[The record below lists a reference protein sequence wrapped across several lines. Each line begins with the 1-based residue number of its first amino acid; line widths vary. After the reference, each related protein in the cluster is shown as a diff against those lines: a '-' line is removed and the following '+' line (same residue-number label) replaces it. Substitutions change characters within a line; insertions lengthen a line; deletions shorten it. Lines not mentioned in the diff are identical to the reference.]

1 MDLGINGKAAFVL
14 GASSGLGLGVA
25 SELID
30 NGVKVAICGR
40 NKTKLD
46 AAAADIG
53 ALPVLGD
60 LTKKSDIERMVNEIN
75 IKFGSIDIL
84 VTNTGGPP
92 KADFKDT
99 NKVLWNE
106 SFQNIFLSVTNVVE
120 QVLPSMKDAS
130 WGRIIMIAS
139 MTAKEPLPGLIL
151 SNSIRAGLLGL
162 SKSMSS
168 EFAKDGITVNTI
180 LPGYIETQRLRDL
193 GLNLEALGSAI
204 PAGRVG
210 KPRELGALAAFLS
223 SEQASYISGQV
234 IAVDGGYTKGI
245 L

>member
-1 MDLGINGKAAFVL
+1 MDLGITGKTAFVL
-14 GASSGLGLGVA
+14 GSLSGLGFGVA
-25 SELID
+25 SELRD

-40 NKTKLD
+40 DRQKLE
-46 AAAADIG
+46 AAAEKIG
-53 ALPVLGD
+53 AIPVCGDISRSDDISGMIKEVREKLG
-60 LTKKSDIERMVNEIN
+60 E
-75 IKFGSIDIL
+75 IDIL

-99 NKVLWNE
+99 DEAMWSE
-106 SFQNIFLSVTNVVE
+106 SFKNLFLSVTSTVE
-120 QVLPSMKDAS
+120 NVLPSMKTNG

-162 SKSMSS
+162 SKSISS
-168 EFAKDGITVNTI
+168 EVAGNGITVNVI
-180 LPGYIETQRLRDL
+180 LPGYIETGRLRDL
-193 GLNLEALGSAI
+193 GLDLKALGTGI

-210 KPRELGALAAFLS
+210 QPFELGSLAAFL
-223 SEQASYISGQV
+223 ASKSAAYITGQV
-234 IAVDGGYTKGI
+234 IAVDGGYTRSI

>member
-1 MDLGINGKAAFVL
+1 MDLGISGKTAFVL
-14 GASSGLGLGVA
+14 GGSSGLGFGVA
-25 SELID
+25 SELSK

-40 NKTKLD
+40 NKQKLEN
-46 AAAADIG
+46 AAKKIG
-53 ALPVLGD
+53 ALAVLGD
-60 LTKKSDIERMVNEIN
+60 LTKSSDISGMVEAVNKEL
-75 IKFGSIDIL
+75 GEIDIL

-92 KADFKDT
+92 KADFGDVEEKKWT
-99 NKVLWNE
+99 E
-106 SFQNIFLSVTNVVE
+106 SFQNIFLSVTNTI
-120 QVLPSMKDAS
+120 QLVLPSMKAKG

-162 SKSMSS
+162 SKSVST
-168 EFAKDGITVNTI
+168 EVAGKGVTVNVI

-193 GLNLEALGSAI
+193 GLDLDALGSTI

-210 KPRELGALAAFLS
+210 QPGELGALGAFLS
-223 SEQASYISGQV
+223 SKQAAYITGQV
-234 IAVDGGYTKGI
+234 IAVDGGYTRGI

>member
-1 MDLGINGKAAFVL
+1 MDLGINGKTAFVL

-30 NGVKVAICGR
+30 NGVEVAICGR
-40 NKTKLD
+40 DKDKLE
-46 AAAADIG
+46 AAAAGIG
-53 ALPVLGD
+53 AFPVLGD
-60 LTKKSDIERMVNEIN
+60 LSKKSDIARMINEV
-75 IKFGSIDIL
+75 KEKLGSIDIL
-84 VTNTGGPP
+84 VTNIGGPP
-92 KADFKDT
+92 KADFINT
-99 NKVLWNE
+99 NDALWNE
-106 SFQNIFLSVTNVVE
+106 SFQNIFLSVTNAVE
-120 QVLPSMKDAS
+120 QVLPFMKDVS

-168 EFAKDGITVNTI
+168 EFAGNGITVNTI

-193 GLNLEALGSAI
+193 GLDLEALGSTI
-204 PAGRVG
+204 PEGRVG
-210 KPRELGALAAFLS
+210 QPGELGALAAFLS
-223 SEQASYISGQV
+223 SKQAAYITGQV
-234 IAVDGGYTKGI
+234 IAVDGGYTRGI

>member
-1 MDLGINGKAAFVL
+1 MDLGINGKTAFVM
-14 GASSGLGLGVA
+14 GASSGLGFSVA
-25 SELID
+25 SELIN

-40 NKTKLD
+40 NKENLEK
-46 AAAADIG
+46 AAGKIG

-60 LTKKSDIERMVNEIN
+60 LTRSSDILRMVKEVNE
-75 IKFGSIDIL
+75 KLGQIDIL
-84 VTNTGGPP
+84 LTNTGGPP
-92 KADFKDT
+92 KADFKDLDEAEWT
-99 NKVLWNE
+99 K
-106 SFQNIFLSVTNVVE
+106 SFQSIFLSVTNTIKL
-120 QVLPSMKDAS
+120 VLPSMKNNA

-162 SKSMSS
+162 SKSVST
-168 EFAKDGITVNTI
+168 EVAGKGITVNVI

-193 GLNLEALGSAI
+193 GLDLNSLGSTI

-210 KPRELGALAAFLS
+210 HPDELGALAAFLAS
-223 SEQASYISGQV
+223 KQAAYITGQV
-234 IAVDGGYTKGI
+234 IAVDGGYTRAI